1 MTSVLGYPA
10 HASSSFASL
19 LILGGLFGMM
29 GSKFCILGT
38 RPDQMNMMM
47 VVLVRFLMMMMM
59 VDGGGGGEVYDDGG
73 GDENDGEETHLK
85 HLVWCR

>member
-38 RPDQMNMMM
+38 RPDEYDDGGADE
-47 VVLVRFLMMMMM
+47 VSDDDD
-59 VDGGGGGEVYDDGG
+59 DGGGGGEVYDDGG